1 MNVEETLCRM
11 ASYLAQIHIEI
22 EEINQR
28 LERLENK
35 INKGEQKRTETD
47 WDSVKTAENI
57 GVNKCN

>member
-11 ASYLAQIHIEI
+11 AGYLAQIHIEL

-35 INKGEQKRTETD
+35 VKEEEQKRMHDEWKD
-47 WDSVKTAENI
+47 VKMMGEYRSR
-57 GVNKCN
+57 

>member
-11 ASYLAQIHIEI
+11 ASYLAQIHIEL

-35 INKGEQKRTETD
+35 INKEEQKRMETD
-47 WDSVKTAENI
+47 WDSVKMMGEYRS
-57 GVNKCN
+57 K

>member
-11 ASYLAQIHIEI
+11 AGYLAQIHIEL

-35 INKGEQKRTETD
+35 VKKEEHERMETD
-47 WDSVKTAENI
+47 WNSVKDDGEYRS
-57 GVNKCN
+57 K

>member
-11 ASYLAQIHIEI
+11 AGYLAQIHIEL

-35 INKGEQKRTETD
+35 VNEEEQKRMHDEWKD
-47 WDSVKTAENI
+47 VKMMENI
-57 GVNKCN
+57 GVNK

>member
-11 ASYLAQIHIEI
+11 ASYLAQIDIEL

-35 INKGEQKRTETD
+35 VNEEKQKHMETD
-47 WDSVKTAENI
+47 WDSVKDDGEYRS
-57 GVNKCN
+57 K

>member
-11 ASYLAQIHIEI
+11 ASYLAQIHIEL

-35 INKGEQKRTETD
+35 VKKEEHERTETY
-47 WDSVKTAENI
+47 WNSVKMMENT
-57 GVNKCN
+57 GVNK

>member
-11 ASYLAQIHIEI
+11 AGYLAQIHIEL

-35 INKGEQKRTETD
+35 VKEEEQKRTETD
-47 WDSVKTAENI
+47 WDSVKMMGEYRS
-57 GVNKCN
+57 K

>member
-11 ASYLAQIHIEI
+11 ASYLAQIHIEL

-35 INKGEQKRTETD
+35 VKKEEQKHMETD
-47 WDSVKTAENI
+47 WNSVKMMENI